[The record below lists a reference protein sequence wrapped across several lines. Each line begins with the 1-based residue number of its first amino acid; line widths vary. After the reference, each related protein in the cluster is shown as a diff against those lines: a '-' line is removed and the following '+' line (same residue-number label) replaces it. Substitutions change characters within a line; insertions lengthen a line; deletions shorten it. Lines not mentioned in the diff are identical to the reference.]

1 MLKQTVYKYDEKTK
15 EYLGTTETMIDPLE
29 SKKQGRTIYLL
40 PANSTFTKPKE
51 EAPEGYANVWNGI
64 VWKLIEDNRGKE
76 YWLPEDVYNTPARV
90 MEDLGPLPADAI
102 FTAPEQT
109 KEEKKNEKANSF
121 RSNLRDI
128 AINAMMATL
137 AGNGIEN
144 AKTEYQTELQSM
156 EDEVAVLVPDVFP
169 LWSANSVEY
178 KKGDRV
184 TYNNVLY
191 KVITAHTSQES
202 WKPDVSPSLFAKVI
216 SQIGEEIPEWE
227 QPSSTNPYMKGDKVK
242 FKGKIY
248 ESLIDNNV
256 WSPEGYPAGWKEIE
270 EA

>member
-51 EAPEGYANVWNGI
+51 EAPEGYVNVWNGI

-76 YWLPEDVYNTPARV
+76 YWLPEDVYDTPARV
-90 MEDLGPLPADAI
+90 MEDLGAFPNGAV
-102 FTAPEQT
+102 FTAPEQSH
-109 KEEKKNEKANSF
+109 EEKNKEKAMGV
-121 RSNLRDI
+121 RSKLKNI

-137 AGNGIEN
+137 AGNGVEN
-144 AKTEYQTELQSM
+144 AKVEYQVELQSVD
-156 EDEVAVLVPDVFP
+156 DEIAVIVPDVFP
-169 LWSANSVEY
+169 LWDGNSVEY
-178 KKGDRV
+178 KLGDRV
-184 TYNNVLY
+184 TYNNILY
-191 KVITAHTSQES
+191 KVITAHTPQET
-202 WKPDVSPSLFAKVI
+202 WKPDVSHSLFAKVI

-242 FKGKIY
+242 YNGKAY

-256 WSPEGYPAGWKEIE
+256 WSPDGYPAGWKLIE
-270 EA
+270 K